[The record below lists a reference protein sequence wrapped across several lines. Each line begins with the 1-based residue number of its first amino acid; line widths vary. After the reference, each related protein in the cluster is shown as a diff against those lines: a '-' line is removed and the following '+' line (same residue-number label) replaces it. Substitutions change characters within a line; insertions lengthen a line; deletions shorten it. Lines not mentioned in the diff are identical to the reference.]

1 MRCVLRFGLLG
12 VLVLSDQGSRVSRKI
27 TKMVKNAS
35 AVCMSLA
42 LQLVVLLLTSLFEVQ
57 NGTGIGPEF
66 FRYLESWKVPVFY
79 WFSASG
85 NSASQWRLGSLWRS
99 ILGTLFPT
107 ACHHDSTECINTQ
120 YYLRWAVES
129 ERTAKA
135 GDFDVAE
142 THGFVVVLL
151 IYLHIYVT
159 RIVWFPV
166 VTIIIVTVCYRS
178 NSLLSWSWHKRS
190 IVWKT

>member
-1 MRCVLRFGLLG
+1 MHVVGITARCFAIDVVVWSPERNWNRSW
-12 VLVLSDQGSRVSRKI
+12 VLSLSRILKSPGFFIDFPRVGTLPHSDVS
-27 TKMVKNAS
+27 
-35 AVCMSLA
+35 
-42 LQLVVLLLTSLFEVQ
+42 
-57 NGTGIGPEF
+57 G
-66 FRYLESWKVPVFY
+66 
-79 WFSASG
+79 
-85 NSASQWRLGSLWRS
+85 LWHS
-99 ILGTLFPT
+99 VLGTLFPT